1 MSSKEYGVRNKT
13 GGKREEIGVMR
24 EERVCRREERAE
36 KGERRETRIDGRE
49 ERKMS
54 CRSQARRSDTFTSAL
69 QCLRLVSSWTEM
81 DVSVTDLDVDPN
93 LDFGMSPQGG
103 SPEAF
108 LGR

>member
-1 MSSKEYGVRNKT
+1 MNDKEYGVRNNN

-24 EERVCRREERAE
+24 EERVDMREERAE
-36 KGERRETRIDGRE
+36 KVERRESRIDRRE

-69 QCLRLVSSWTEM
+69 QCLRSVSSWTET